1 MELGDR
7 DTETSGKAI
16 GTEMEKTEVEAEI
29 EAEHS
34 GMRQMA
40 AYAWTVAPSKSR
52 GTRLRTM
59 NSALVSLQSSR
70 SRRRTRNT
78 K

>member
-7 DTETSGKAI
+7 DAGTSGKAI

-29 EAEHS
+29 EVERS

-40 AYAWTVAPSKSR
+40 AYAWMVALSKSR
-52 GTRLRTM
+52 GTRSRTM

-70 SRRRTRNT
+70 SRLRTRNT